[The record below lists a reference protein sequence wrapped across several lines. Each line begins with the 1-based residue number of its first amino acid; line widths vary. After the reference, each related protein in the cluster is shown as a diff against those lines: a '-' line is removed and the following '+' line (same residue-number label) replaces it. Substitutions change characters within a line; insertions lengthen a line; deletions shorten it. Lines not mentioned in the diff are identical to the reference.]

1 VITRYPQ
8 FHVISRLLMVMP
20 CLLDGAAIW
29 CCYLS
34 ACTLL
39 RVPVRAEAFLAFAL
53 HRTNRTILKTP
64 FPLFLC

>member
-1 VITRYPQ
+1 
-8 FHVISRLLMVMP
+8 MVMP
-20 CLLDGAAIW
+20 CLLDGAAMV
-29 CCYLS
+29 LLFVGLH
-34 ACTLL
+34 LL